1 MQRMRFAWPS
11 VCSLGGRY
19 ARFAAQS
26 GATSCSPERCAPTNS
41 DTPSTRR
48 CSGPPPNAG
57 IRDNCAATSHGWRWP
72 AGGCIAMAPGKSTPS
87 AKRPDASAPRTS
99 ERRAQIPRSKPLTR
113 RSTCRFTSRASILTA
128 SCRAWAIRPRR
139 SRRCSGA
146 GGVRTEASPPTV
158 RFRSCVLRG
167 STMSGY

>member
-99 ERRAQIPRSKPLTR
+99 ERRAQVPRSKPPTR
-113 RSTCRFTSRASILTA
+113 VLAPIHEPCEHTDGILPA
-128 SCRAWAIRPRR
+128 LRYSAEAIKEMLGR
-139 SRRCSGA
+139 
-146 GGVRTEASPPTV
+146 GGVRTDASSPPV
-158 RFRSCVLRG
+158 RFRSYLLRG
-167 STMSGY
+167 QP